1 MYKEIKNV
9 TTGKKLLIVESPA
22 KAKTINKFLGSSFI
36 IKASMGHVR
45 DIPHKAGKTK
55 FGIDI
60 DNNYQPVYEPLKTR
74 EKVLKEL
81 KDAVKK
87 VDEVYLAPD
96 PDREGEAIAWHL
108 REALK
113 LKDAN
118 TYRVTFNAITKSA
131 VQAAIQ
137 NPGKIN
143 MDLVNAQQG
152 RRVLDRL
159 VGFSLSP
166 FLWKKVTKG
175 LSAGRVQ
182 SVAVRL
188 VVEREREIKAF
199 NPEEFWKILVTLT
212 QENGG
217 TPFTAALVKWAGE
230 KFALGNPAACGGE
243 SVRKIADA
251 LRNAEYRV
259 TDIDMREVKGRPG
272 PAFIT
277 STLQQAASTCLYF
290 GAKKTMMVAQ
300 GLYEGID
307 LGGTHTGLITY
318 MRTDS
323 TRIAPEA
330 LAECRKFIGENYAPE
345 YLPEKAQVYSAK
357 KDAQD
362 AHEAIRPTN
371 VFLTPESVKG
381 ALKPD
386 QYKLYDLIWRRFV
399 ASQMA
404 PSVSQTTT
412 ATIAA
417 GEGVLEAKGRVVVF
431 DGYTVLEQERLR
443 AKAKAAKKD
452 EEEPKEDEDGKEND
466 EQTLP
471 ALKVQEK
478 LAPSAVNPSQHFTT
492 PPPRYSEA
500 SLVKA
505 LEKEGIGRP
514 STYATI
520 VQTIQ
525 DRGYVQL
532 QQRRFHATQLGIA
545 VTDILVKNFENVMDL
560 HFTADM
566 ERNLDEVEDG
576 RKDWHKI
583 VDEFYRPFS
592 VKLTDVTKTAEPLK
606 GQPAPHG
613 EKCPLCG
620 GPTVVRY
627 SAHGAF
633 LGCANYPDCKGITQM
648 PGENQADGAEADE
661 EGGEIIS
668 CPKCG
673 SPMQKKHS
681 KYGDFMACS
690 GYPACKQTMPIGK
703 DGKVVKLPD
712 IKMDCDKCGKPM
724 TVKLGKTGP
733 FLACSGYPDCKNTK
747 FLDREGKVM
756 VLPDVSNE
764 KCENCGAPMVIRM
777 SRRGPFLGCSAFPKC
792 RTARPMPGQEKPAAA
807 KKTVTKKT
815 AAKKTAAKKTSA
827 RGKAAAETDAAPWE
841 E

>member
-1 MYKEIKNV
+1 MSA
-9 TTGKKLLIVESPA
+9 GKKLLIVESPA
-22 KAKTINKFLGSSFI
+22 KAKTINKFLGPDYI

-45 DIPHKAGKTK
+45 DIPNRAGKTK

-108 REALK
+108 RETLK
-113 LKDAN
+113 LPQDH
-118 TYRVTFNAITKSA
+118 TFRVTFNAITKSA
-131 VQAAIQ
+131 VQAAIAS
-137 NPGKIN
+137 PRKIN

-188 VVEREREIKAF
+188 VVEREREIRAF
-199 NPEEFWKILVTLT
+199 KPEEYWKILVELAKEGDPQT
-212 QENGG
+212 
-217 TPFTAALVKWAGE
+217 FTAALVQWDGE
-230 KFALGNPAACGGE
+230 KFALGSKAASNGE
-243 SVRKIADA
+243 SARAIAAA
-251 LRNAEYRV
+251 LEKAPYRV
-259 TDIDMREVKGRPG
+259 AGIDKREVKGRPG

-277 STLQQAASTCLYF
+277 STLQQAASTFLHF
-290 GAKKTMMVAQ
+290 TAKKTMMVAQ
-300 GLYEGID
+300 GLYEGVDI
-307 LGGTHTGLITY
+307 GGAHAGLITY

-330 LAECRKFIGENYAPE
+330 LADCRKFIGEHYAPE
-345 YLPEKAQVYSAK
+345 YLPEKAQIYSAK

-371 VFLTPESVKG
+371 VFLTPESVRSS
-381 ALKPD
+381 LKPE
-386 QYKLYDLIWRRFV
+386 QYRLYDLIWRRFV
-399 ASQMA
+399 SSQMT

-412 ATIAA
+412 VTIAA
-417 GEGVLEAKGRVVVF
+417 GKGVLEAKGRVQIF
-431 DGYTVLEQERLR
+431 DGYTILEQERLR
-443 AKAKAAKKD
+443 ARKAAKGEDAEPDEAEAREDKD
-452 EEEPKEDEDGKEND
+452 EDQRLPRLAEDE
-466 EQTLP
+466 
-471 ALKVQEK
+471 ALQSHGV
-478 LAPSAVNPSQHFTT
+478 APSQHFTT

-525 DRGYVQL
+525 DRGYVQAV
-532 QQRRFHATQLGIA
+532 RRAFHATELGMA
-545 VTDILVKNFENVMDL
+545 VTDILVKNFADVMDL

-566 ERNLDEVEDG
+566 ERNLDEVEEG
-576 RKDWHKI
+576 KKDWHRI
-583 VDEFYRPFS
+583 VDDFYRPFS
-592 VKLTDVTKTAEPLK
+592 AKLTAVTKTAEPLK
-606 GQPAPHG
+606 GQPAPNG

-620 GPTVVRY
+620 GPTVIRY

-633 LGCANYPDCKGITQM
+633 LGCANYPECKGIAQL
-648 PGENQADGAEADE
+648 PGEGAGAPEGEEAEA
-661 EGGEIIS
+661 GETIA

-673 SPMQKKHS
+673 SPMVKKHS

-690 GYPACKQTMPIGK
+690 GYPACKQTMPIGR

-733 FLACSGYPDCKNTK
+733 FLACSGYPECKNTK
-747 FLDREGKVM
+747 FLDRDGKVM
-756 VLPDVSNE
+756 QLPDVSNE

-792 RTARPMPGQEKPAAA
+792 RTARPMPGEERKPAAKATTKKAPARKAAAA
-807 KKTVTKKT
+807 KKTASK
-815 AAKKTAAKKTSA
+815 
-827 RGKAAAETDAAPWE
+827 KAAAPESAPWE